1 MKKHIILFLLI
12 LLLLITLF
20 ACKKPTEKEYNID
33 KSSCNSCGDCISV
46 CPSDAIEYNLEGKA
60 VIDQSKC
67 TSCGECITVCPQ
79 GAIY

>member
-1 MKKHIILFLLI
+1 MKKIIIYLLI
-12 LLLLITLF
+12 SVTLLSLI

-33 KSSCNSCGDCISV
+33 KSSCTGCGECIAV
-46 CPSDAIEYNLEGKA
+46 CPKDAIEYNLEGKA

-67 TSCGECITVCPQ
+67 VSCGECIAVCPE

>member
-1 MKKHIILFLLI
+1 MKRVIIILVALIILFSFI
-12 LLLLITLF
+12 
-20 ACKKPTEKEYNID
+20 ACKKPTEKEYGID
-33 KSSCNSCGDCISV
+33 KSSCNSCGECIAV

>member
-1 MKKHIILFLLI
+1 MKKISLLI
-12 LLLLITLF
+12 LSVVILF
-20 ACKKPTEKEYNID
+20 TFMACKKPTEKDYSVD
-33 KSSCNSCGDCISV
+33 KSSCNSCGECISV

-67 TSCGECITVCPQ
+67 SSCGECISVCPQ